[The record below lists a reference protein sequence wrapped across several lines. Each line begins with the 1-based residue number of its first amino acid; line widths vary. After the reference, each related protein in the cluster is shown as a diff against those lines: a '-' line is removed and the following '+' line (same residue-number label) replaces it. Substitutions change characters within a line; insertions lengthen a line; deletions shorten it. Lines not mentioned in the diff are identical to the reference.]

1 MQAKRESGKWVRW
14 LLPVVL
20 VVCAL
25 QLMQSLFSLRSVNVQ
40 TLQGENGLVDLR
52 QAELSTG
59 VFQLDGPWEFYPGVL
74 YTPEDFAAG
83 RAGQKAAEEVSPSDY
98 ACGTHR
104 LRLLADPGEY
114 YTICGFSVDYATRV
128 FVNGSQV
135 AVFGNPAETA
145 EDFVPKVG
153 YMTLPM
159 CAGPDGV
166 IELVVQYGNY
176 VHKDGGHIPPLYI
189 STPQNMEQFKQ
200 ASDLISLT
208 LSGGLLLL
216 ALYFVLNAAM
226 RRRAEYLCLAF
237 CCVLMA
243 LRDQNFY
250 NIHLLPETTSWY
262 FTYRLFI
269 CMVMLMPV
277 SILLLLKLL
286 YARATAHWPLAVYLG
301 AAAVAAL
308 LIFTLPTQ
316 QLVSVSTAIYYLSIP
331 YLVYLVFG
339 TVRGFVRRGGLQAAD
354 ALVLSGFA
362 LLVASL
368 LHEALLTGRSSEVTH
383 YGTAAWGM
391 LGFVF
396 LNAAAVN
403 LRIQQREAALIESR
417 SHSQMLERMNR
428 LNLEFLQKVAHEL
441 KTPLTVISGYAQ
453 LTGIQLAADR
463 VDRET
468 PENLKTI
475 QQEAQRLAEM
485 VTSLMDYSYGRK
497 GELRFERVDVPE
509 LLNRVLAITVP
520 MCLKKRNTVRLAG
533 VCSES
538 AHGSFEMLLQV
549 FINLV
554 MNASRHTENGTITL
568 SADGASQ
575 PGFVLFQVEDTGSG
589 IAPKDLPHIFEQGFS
604 AGGSTGLGL
613 TICREVVESHGGR
626 IWVERTG
633 PRGTVIAFTVK
644 KEEEQ

>member
-59 VFQLDGPWEFYPGVL
+59 VFQLDG
-74 YTPEDFAAG
+74 
-83 RAGQKAAEEVSPSDY
+83 
-98 ACGTHR
+98 
-104 LRLLADPGEY
+104 
-114 YTICGFSVDYATRV
+114 
-128 FVNGSQV
+128 
-135 AVFGNPAETA
+135 
-145 EDFVPKVG
+145 
-153 YMTLPM
+153 
-159 CAGPDGV
+159 GP
-166 IELVVQYGNY
+166 
-176 VHKDGGHIPPLYI
+176 
-189 STPQNMEQFKQ
+189 
-200 ASDLISLT
+200 
-208 LSGGLLLL
+208 
-216 ALYFVLNAAM
+216 
-226 RRRAEYLCLAF
+226 
-237 CCVLMA
+237 
-243 LRDQNFY
+243 
-250 NIHLLPETTSWY
+250 
-262 FTYRLFI
+262 
-269 CMVMLMPV
+269 
-277 SILLLLKLL
+277 
-286 YARATAHWPLAVYLG
+286 
-301 AAAVAAL
+301 
-308 LIFTLPTQ
+308 
-316 QLVSVSTAIYYLSIP
+316 
-331 YLVYLVFG
+331 
-339 TVRGFVRRGGLQAAD
+339 
-354 ALVLSGFA
+354 
-362 LLVASL
+362 
-368 LHEALLTGRSSEVTH
+368 
-383 YGTAAWGM
+383 
-391 LGFVF
+391 
-396 LNAAAVN
+396 
-403 LRIQQREAALIESR
+403 
-417 SHSQMLERMNR
+417 
-428 LNLEFLQKVAHEL
+428 
-441 KTPLTVISGYAQ
+441 
-453 LTGIQLAADR
+453 

-626 IWVERTG
+626 IWVERTS